1 MVFSS
6 TLFLFVFLPLV
17 LALYYG
23 PRHAG
28 IRYRN
33 TVLLLASL
41 LFYAWGEPR
50 FVFVL
55 LAMVVFNWMC
65 GLQIGRAS
73 SRRRRAAWAAAAISA
88 DVGVLFAYKYLGFVH
103 ANWLAVTGSGAAPIR
118 ILLPIGISFFTF
130 QIISYVV
137 DVYRNHARVQKRLD
151 DLCLYIAMFPQLIA
165 GPIVRYAGIES
176 AIRERR
182 ETFDGLAQGIA
193 RFILGLGK
201 KVLVANYVAV
211 LADNVFLLAEDG
223 AAISAGTAWI
233 GLVAYALQI
242 YFDFSGYS
250 DMAIGL
256 GRMFGFRFDENFAHP
271 YAATSIT
278 DFWRRWHISLSTWF
292 RDYVYIPLGGS
303 RRSAAHNTFNLI
315 ATWALTGIWHGANWT
330 FLAWGLMYFC
340 ALTTERVLGLARKRS
355 VAMRIWT
362 LLVVLAGWVLFRSTS
377 LTNALQYYGRLA
389 GSGGALWDA
398 AAQSLLVNGWPV
410 LSFAV
415 LASLPVLPWL
425 RSRIEARGNRHVL
438 AAWGAGAGAAE
449 VAVFVLSV
457 LVCMKS
463 TYNPFIYFNF

>member
-6 TLFLFVFLPLV
+6 TLFLFIFLPLV
-17 LALYYG
+17 LALYHG
-23 PRHAG
+23 PRFTG

-33 TVLLLASL
+33 AVLLAASL

-55 LAMVVFNWMC
+55 LAVVLFNWIC
-65 GLQIGRAS
+65 GLLIVRS
-73 SRRRRAAWAAAAISA
+73 TRKRVRAAWAAAAIGI
-88 DVGVLFAYKYLGFVH
+88 DVGVLFAYKYLGFAH
-103 ANWLAVTGSGAAPIR
+103 ANWLAATSSDAVPIR

-137 DVYRNHARVQKRLD
+137 DVYRNDAQAQKRLD
-151 DLCLYIAMFPQLIA
+151 DLCLYIVMFPQLIA
-165 GPIVRYAGIES
+165 GPIVRYAGIDA

-182 ETFDGLAQGIA
+182 ETFDGLALGIS

-223 AAISAGTAWI
+223 ATISAGSAWI
-233 GLVAYALQI
+233 GIVAYALQI

-256 GRMFGFRFDENFAHP
+256 GLMFGFRFDENFAHP

-303 RRSAAHNTFNLI
+303 RRSSARNLLNLI

-330 FLAWGLMYFC
+330 FLAWGLIYFC
-340 ALTTERVLGLARKRS
+340 ALTFERVFGLARKRS
-355 VAMRIWT
+355 VAMRMWT

-377 LTNALQYYGRLA
+377 LENAGHYYGLLV
-389 GSGGALWDA
+389 GSGGALWDHT
-398 AAQSLLVNGWPV
+398 AQSLLVNGWLV
-410 LSFAV
+410 LSFAA
-415 LASLPVLPWL
+415 LASLPVLPWV
-425 RSRIEARGNRHVL
+425 RNKIEIGGNRLAL
-438 AAWGAGAGAAE
+438 AAWKASAGIAE
-449 VAVFVLSV
+449 VVVFVLAV
-457 LVCMKS
+457 LACLKS